1 MFDRRRRPSLP
12 ATNKRDSF
20 SVHSAGS
27 GNGRERKKERKRKK
41 RGRMERRKKS
51 LFVFLNSW
59 DFPPPQKKGKK
70 RRRKLNL
77 SRLLLLLFAL
87 PWRFVRGKGSG
98 PSWALFRLLLLLGG
112 ELGYEDGWLL
122 LRERKRERV
131 PLPLFIAFAPRGER
145 QEEGTCVRQKWL
157 SLCSQRIG
165 GIKKIAVVSESIF
178 KLDGE
183 MGFECFPIELQM
195 LLKQK
200 CSRNSIYLYSTRHR
214 KFKTLLK
221 RSKEEGEICLAF

>member
-77 SRLLLLLFAL
+77 SRLLLLLLLFAL
-87 PWRFVRGKGSG
+87 PRRFVRGKGSG

-183 MGFECFPIELQM
+183 MGLSAFQSNY
-195 LLKQK
+195 K
-200 CSRNSIYLYSTRHR
+200 CY
-214 KFKTLLK
+214 
-221 RSKEEGEICLAF
+221 

>member
-27 GNGRERKKERKRKK
+27 GNERERKKERKRKK
-41 RGRMERRKKS
+41 RGRMEGRKKS
-51 LFVFLNSW
+51 LFLFLNSW
-59 DFPPPQKKGKK
+59 DFPPPQKREEK

-98 PSWALFRLLLLLGG
+98 PSWALFRLLLLLLLGG

-131 PLPLFIAFAPRGER
+131 LFLIYCFCAKRGKTGR
-145 QEEGTCVRQKWL
+145 RHLRSPKMAL
-157 SLCSQRIG
+157 
-165 GIKKIAVVSESIF
+165 A
-178 KLDGE
+178 
-183 MGFECFPIELQM
+183 
-195 LLKQK
+195 LLKAYWRDK
-200 CSRNSIYLYSTRHR
+200 NCFR
-214 KFKTLLK
+214 
-221 RSKEEGEICLAF
+221 